1 MSISDESAI
10 RILQTSPL
18 ANYQAHAT
26 AIDAAIQRVLQS
38 GRYLSGT
45 ETESFET
52 EFANFIEVKASV
64 AASNGTDALW
74 LALVAC
80 GIGPGDEV
88 ITVSHTAV
96 ATVAAIDLSGA
107 TPVLVDIDPQTFTI
121 DPRLLE
127 AARSERTRAV
137 VPVHLYGQPADL
149 DPIVEFCRRYKL
161 RLIEDC
167 AQAAGAQYRGK
178 RVGSFG
184 DAGAFSFYP
193 TKNLGAI
200 GDSGMVV
207 TDSLQL
213 ASDMRALRE
222 YGWREGKRS
231 SDRSGRNARM
241 DEIQAA
247 ILRVKLPLLE
257 KWNDSRQQ
265 LAALY
270 SKELTGLDDV
280 IRPMEFEFGCN
291 VFHQYVIRSQRRD
304 ALAVHL
310 RAKGIATAI
319 HYPIPVHA
327 QPAYTSRRLA
337 AGGSA
342 GTDEPLLQTMRAA
355 REVLSLPMYPEL
367 PFATVR
373 EVTEAIRAFA
383 RR

>member
-1 MSISDESAI
+1 MSVSGESAI
-10 RILQTSPL
+10 RIVQTSPL
-18 ANYQAHAT
+18 ANYQANAT

-38 GRYLSGT
+38 GRYLSSS

-52 EFANFIEVKASV
+52 EFANFIGVKAGV
-64 AASNGTDALW
+64 ATSNGTDALW

-107 TPVLVDIDPQTFTI
+107 TPVLVDIDPQTFTL
-121 DPRLLE
+121 DPHLLE

-149 DPIVEFCRRYKL
+149 DPIVEFCRRHKV

-167 AQAAGAQYRGK
+167 AQAAGALYRGK

-207 TDSLQL
+207 TDSSQL

-222 YGWREGKRS
+222 YGWRDRKRS
-231 SDRSGRNARM
+231 SDRPGRNARI

-247 ILRVKLPLLE
+247 ILRVKLPLLD
-257 KWNDSRQQ
+257 KWNANRQR

-270 SKELTGLDDV
+270 SQELAGIDDV
-280 IRPMEFEFGCN
+280 KLPMEFEFGRN
-291 VFHQYVIRSQRRD
+291 IFHQYVIRSQRRD
-304 ALAVHL
+304 AIAAHL
-310 RAKGIATAI
+310 RALGIATSV
-319 HYPIPVHA
+319 HYPVPVHT
-327 QPAYTSRRLA
+327 QPAYRSRRLA
-337 AGGSA
+337 AGASA
-342 GTDEPLLQTMRAA
+342 GTDELLPQTIRAA
-355 REVLSLPMYPEL
+355 REVLSLPIYPEL
-367 PFATVR
+367 PFAAVR
-373 EVTEAIRAFA
+373 EVTEATRAFA
-383 RR
+383 GR